1 MFMAILLKVTC
12 LTLLLGMTY
21 GWGFSSLFDEPFPS
35 PDFDEPPDDFWPL
48 PSTFDDIDQTMAE
61 VRNES
66 QQMFAWSAS
75 LFKNHTD
82 DMMMIQKKLA
92 DVTPVCTTTSNLST
106 TTATTLMQNNRRK
119 RFRDTQTTTCIK
131 ELITNGTKYIYTD
144 VKVTDDTGAIISQT
158 GAYRSFTVNTNNITT
173 LSNVNE

>member
-1 MFMAILLKVTC
+1 
-12 LTLLLGMTY
+12 
-21 GWGFSSLFDEPFPS
+21 
-35 PDFDEPPDDFWPL
+35 
-48 PSTFDDIDQTMAE
+48 
-61 VRNES
+61 
-66 QQMFAWSAS
+66 
-75 LFKNHTD
+75 
-82 DMMMIQKKLA
+82 MMIQRKLA

-119 RFRDTQTTTCIK
+119 RFRNTQTTTCIK

-144 VKVTDDTGAIISQT
+144 VKVTDDTGAIISQS